1 MVEDA
6 ASSLFWLHDNIHPD
20 TRIIIWGHSLGTGV
34 TCRLGSNLK
43 SSKRQPI
50 GYVLEA
56 PFNSMDSITTLLRES
71 GSGWFGLIIGT
82 INKIFDYFADTK
94 WLLQKRDL
102 LFDSEKHLLDINEKV
117 CILHA
122 KDDAIVPFQLGER
135 LYKKM
140 AENSKAIKFF
150 PFNAEHNLGHDDIYK
165 YNDLDKI
172 MQYISTLY

>member
-6 ASSLFWLHDNIHPD
+6 ASSLFWLHNNIHPD
-20 TRIIIWGHSLGTGV
+20 TRIIIWGHSLGAAV
-34 TCRLGSNLK
+34 TCRLGSYLK
-43 SSKRQPI
+43 SSQRQPI
-50 GYVLEA
+50 CYVLEA
-56 PFNSMDSITTLLRES
+56 PCNGVDSVLTLLRES
-71 GSGWFGLIIGT
+71 GPGDWGPIINT
-82 INKIFDYFADTK
+82 IIKLLEYFYDMK

-140 AENSKAIKFF
+140 AENS
-150 PFNAEHNLGHDDIYK
+150 NDIIFSLSMMSIIW
-165 YNDLDKI
+165 DI
-172 MQYISTLY
+172 MTFINTMT